1 MRKAPYLLLAA
12 LAALMASCKPE
23 SVQPLANDVN
33 LLDPK
38 PGQQS
43 YFLRYTNECG
53 NYESKFALTGDT
65 LIWEIYE
72 SAGELFA
79 RERLTPG
86 SPAFPALEVTYP
98 LESIDDNLVLKEHW
112 SSQLFFFFGND
123 TLRLQKSTN
132 ASLSQEGCRISVA
145 DTLFLGNEVAKLAR
159 FETGPYTLEDKIAA
173 SCIPLIM
180 DIDAYLI
187 YEPKRLYASHAVYMG
202 GSVNGW
208 INPR

>member
-1 MRKAPYLLLAA
+1 MHKASYLLLAV
-12 LAALMASCKPE
+12 LTALMAACKPE
-23 SVQPLANDVN
+23 SVQSLANDVN

-38 PGQQS
+38 PGQQT

-86 SPAFPALEVTYP
+86 SPAFPAHEVTYP
-98 LESIDDNLVLKEHW
+98 MKSIDDNLILKEPR

-123 TLRLQKSTN
+123 TLRLQKSTS
-132 ASLSQEGCRISVA
+132 ASLTQEGCRINVA
-145 DTLFLGNEVAKLAR
+145 DALFLGNEVAKLAR
-159 FETGPYTLEDKIAA
+159 FEVGPYTLEDKLAA

-180 DIDAYLI
+180 DVDAYLI
-187 YEPKRLYASHAVYMG
+187 YEPKRLYASQAVYMSG
-202 GSVNGW
+202 WVNGW